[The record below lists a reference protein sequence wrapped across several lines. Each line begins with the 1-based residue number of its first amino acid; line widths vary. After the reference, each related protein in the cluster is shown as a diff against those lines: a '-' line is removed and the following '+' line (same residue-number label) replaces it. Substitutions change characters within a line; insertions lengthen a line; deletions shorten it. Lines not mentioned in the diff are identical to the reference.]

1 MKSRLIMK
9 MLERGAM
16 PHINGRQLG
25 FIAEQTNLEVA
36 ALKKS
41 DDDIAYKNG
50 VMYGINRTLELLLN
64 QWEESE
70 RQAEK
75 LITRLHNAPEDD
87 N

>member
-16 PHINGRQLG
+16 PSINGGQFR
-25 FIAEQTNLEVA
+25 FIAEQANLEVE

-41 DDDIAYKNG
+41 DEDIAYKNG

-70 RQAEK
+70 RQAEQF
-75 LITRLHNAPEDD
+75 ITQLENEKDED
-87 N
+87 

>member
-16 PHINGRQLG
+16 PSINSRQFR

-64 QWEESE
+64 QWQESE

-75 LITRLHNAPEDD
+75 LITQLNDATEDGD
-87 N
+87 

>member
-9 MLERGAM
+9 ILERGAM
-16 PHINGRQLG
+16 PSINSRQLG
-25 FIAEQTNLEVA
+25 FIADQAKLEVE

-41 DDDIAYKNG
+41 DAANAYKNG
-50 VMYGINRTLELLLN
+50 VMRGINRTLELLLN

-75 LITRLHNAPEDD
+75 VISQLENATEDD
-87 N
+87 D

>member
-16 PHINGRQLG
+16 PSINSRQLG
-25 FIAEQTNLEVA
+25 FIAEQAKLEVE

-41 DDDIAYKNG
+41 DDDNAYKNG
-50 VMYGINRTLELLLN
+50 VMHGINRILELLLN

-75 LITRLHNAPEDD
+75 LITKLHNATEDED
-87 N
+87 

>member
-16 PHINGRQLG
+16 PHIKGRQVR

-64 QWEESE
+64 QWKESE
-70 RQAEK
+70 RQAEQF
-75 LITRLHNAPEDD
+75 ISRLEEATKNDD
-87 N
+87 

>member
-16 PHINGRQLG
+16 PHINGRQVR
-25 FIAEQTNLEVA
+25 FIAEQTNLEVS

-64 QWEESE
+64 QWKESE
-70 RQAEK
+70 RQAEQF
-75 LITRLHNAPEDD
+75 ISRLEEATKNDD
-87 N
+87 